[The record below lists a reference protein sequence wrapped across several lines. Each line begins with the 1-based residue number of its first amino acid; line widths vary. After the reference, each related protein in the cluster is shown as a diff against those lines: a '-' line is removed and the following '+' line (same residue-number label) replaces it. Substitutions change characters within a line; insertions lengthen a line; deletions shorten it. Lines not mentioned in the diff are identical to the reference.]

1 MCAVF
6 VDSSRKEVFSEENF
20 SSHIKQF
27 AESIVNQIDN
37 AELLQENYE
46 NDFSAYVS
54 NFIDAYEVQTAEDIV
69 NAFRDKVIKLAS
81 EESIPCAYFD
91 GKLFYIADARGE
103 YEDAMDYARLSWQKY
118 FKLCGEKHPDTKVI
132 GERAFQDCKSLI
144 SVQLPCSLNKIG
156 ADAFSGCA
164 RLEEITIPN
173 GVTFIGNNAF
183 NSCGSLKTISIPASV
198 ETIEY
203 FAFAFC
209 GKLESVEILGSL
221 DEIAGGTFQSC
232 YRLREV
238 KIHGTVTTISDG
250 DGGHGAFQMCK
261 KLANVN
267 QILKDS
273 IKKIGKYSFRWCEN
287 LQSVTIPSSVTDIG
301 IQIFNGCTNLKEIR
315 YKRGLRS
322 ADKLNDGNSARL
334 VPY

>member
-1 MCAVF
+1 MCTVF

-118 FKLCGEKHPDTKVI
+118 FKLCGEKHPRTIAAMSNLAKALFD
-132 GERAFQDCKSLI
+132 
-144 SVQLPCSLNKIG
+144 
-156 ADAFSGCA
+156 SGRKDEA
-164 RLEEITIPN
+164 IELTEKMLRLTR
-173 GVTFIGNNAF
+173 
-183 NSCGSLKTISIPASV
+183 
-198 ETIEY
+198 
-203 FAFAFC
+203 FC
-209 GKLESVEILGSL
+209 
-221 DEIAGGTFQSC
+221 Q
-232 YRLREV
+232 
-238 KIHGTVTTISDG
+238 
-250 DGGHGAFQMCK
+250 
-261 KLANVN
+261 
-267 QILKDS
+267 
-273 IKKIGKYSFRWCEN
+273 
-287 LQSVTIPSSVTDIG
+287 
-301 IQIFNGCTNLKEIR
+301 
-315 YKRGLRS
+315 
-322 ADKLNDGNSARL
+322 
-334 VPY
+334 